1 MEQDFKKALRK
12 ASNAN
17 SLLLIL
23 FYVLVLSGSSV
34 IRLLLSKVMNEAG
47 TYYTACCQI
56 CVFLF
61 QYVIVVPLLL
71 LIFRA
76 VLGRKIGWKLKDS
89 YRKPQA
95 TAGQLIRWCLI
106 ALGLIYV
113 ATFFSN
119 IFFNIIQMLTGME
132 LHAPSMAA
140 QQNWLGYLTNFLA
153 FAILAPIF
161 EEMLF
166 RATLFRNAERFGGW
180 YAVIMIGIF
189 FGLWHGNYAQTI
201 YTAMLGIC
209 AAFLTAKTHS
219 VLPAMIVHF
228 IMNFIAAIQSIMISG
243 ISINSSDYM
252 NPSYLMEHI
261 GSFAVISIIGV
272 VIMGLVITGVIL
284 FIIELAKHR
293 ETFRLEN
300 TVPQVSG
307 GKKALVYLTAPVT
320 VICVIGLFAIT
331 ILNAIGS

>member
-1 MEQDFKKALRK
+1 MEQNLKKALRK

-34 IRLLLSKVMNEAG
+34 IRLLLPKVMNETG
-47 TYYTACCQI
+47 TYYTAFCQI
-56 CVFLF
+56 CIFLF

-89 YRKPQA
+89 YCKPQA

-106 ALGLIYV
+106 ALGLIY
-113 ATFFSN
+113 AASFFSS
-119 IFFNIIQMLTGME
+119 IFFNIMQMLTGME
-132 LHAPSMAA
+132 LHAPSMVAE
-140 QQNWLGYLTNFLA
+140 QNWLGYLTNFLA

-180 YAVIMIGIF
+180 FAVIMTGIF

-201 YTAMLGIC
+201 YTATLGIC
-209 AAFLTAKTHS
+209 VAFLTAKTRS

-228 IMNFIAAIQSIMISG
+228 IMNFIGAIQSIAISG
-243 ISINSSDYM
+243 IDMSNTS
-252 NPSYLMEHI
+252 NMESTYVLEHM
-261 GSFAVISIIGV
+261 GQFAIIGLMGILV
-272 VIMGLVITGVIL
+272 MGLVITGVVL

-307 GKKALVYLTAPVT
+307 GKKTLVYLTAPVT
-320 VICVIGLFAIT
+320 VICIVGLLALT
-331 ILNAIGS
+331 ILNAIG